1 MSSAAIRREDLLHT
15 LRSGQRFLIDDVEIR
30 CDAIAAVAYRDLLD
44 AYIGLSLRRGAR
56 WVDAAGRV
64 EPVRPL
70 PEALGRVLLDVTV
83 WPALYLRYH
92 RNVRRLL
99 RGMAP
104 AHWTAG
110 NRGLFLRTDH
120 WFHMKSGGSVGHLQG
135 VIGGLRGL
143 GVSTEVVSTDPL
155 AGVPADEQFHLCGPR
170 YGVGRNLPTIPELQY
185 NDTLTEFISEHWTE
199 WNPAFVYQRYSLN
212 NYVGVLCKQH
222 YRVPYVCEYNGSFPW
237 VVRHWNR
244 RRLFH
249 ERLSNEIELLNLRA
263 ADVIVVVSQPLLE
276 ELRARGID
284 TAKVLVNPNGVDP
297 ERYSPQ
303 VDGSAVRTRLG
314 LEGKTVIGFI
324 GTFGPWHG
332 AEVLTRAFAQLV
344 EREGEYRDRVRLLM
358 IGEGPSLPA
367 CRDVLRAAGLL
378 QLCSFTGQVPQEQGP
393 AHLAACDILASP
405 HVPNPDGSR
414 FFGSPTKLFEYMA
427 MGSGIVASRLEQV
440 AEVLEHDS
448 TAWLVAPG
456 DPGALAEGLR
466 VLVDDPERRGR
477 LGRAARAEVI
487 SRYTWR
493 EHTQRIID
501 KLLERCG

>member
-1 MSSAAIRREDLLHT
+1 
-15 LRSGQRFLIDDVEIR
+15 
-30 CDAIAAVAYRDLLD
+30 
-44 AYIGLSLRRGAR
+44 
-56 WVDAAGRV
+56 
-64 EPVRPL
+64 
-70 PEALGRVLLDVTV
+70 
-83 WPALYLRYH
+83 
-92 RNVRRLL
+92 
-99 RGMAP
+99 
-104 AHWTAG
+104 
-110 NRGLFLRTDH
+110 
-120 WFHMKSGGSVGHLQG
+120 
-135 VIGGLRGL
+135 
-143 GVSTEVVSTDPL
+143 VSTDPL
-155 AGVPADEQFHLCGPR
+155 SGIAADDQFHLCAPQ
-170 YGVGRNLPTIPELQY
+170 YGLGRNLPTIPELRY
-185 NDTLTEFISEHWTE
+185 NDTLAGFIAAHWGE
-199 WNPAFVYQRYSLN
+199 WLPAFVYQRYSLN
-212 NYVGVLCKQH
+212 NYVGVLCKQR
-222 YRVPYVCEYNGSFPW
+222 YGVPYVCEYNGSFPW

-276 ELRARGID
+276 ELRERGID
-284 TAKVLVNPNGVDP
+284 PAKILVNPNGVDP
-297 ERYSPQ
+297 DRYSPD
-303 VDGSAVRTRLG
+303 VDGSAVRARLG

-344 EREGEYRDRVRLLM
+344 EREGSYRDRVRLLM
-358 IGEGPSLPA
+358 IGEGPSLAA
-367 CRDVLRAAGLL
+367 CRDVLRTAGLL
-378 QLCSFTGQVPQEQGP
+378 HLCSFTGQVPQEHGP

-405 HVPNPDGSR
+405 HVPNSDGSR

-427 MGSGIVASRLEQV
+427 MGRGIVASRLEQV

-477 LGRAARAEVI
+477 LGSAARAEAI

-493 EHTQRIID
+493 EHTQRIIG